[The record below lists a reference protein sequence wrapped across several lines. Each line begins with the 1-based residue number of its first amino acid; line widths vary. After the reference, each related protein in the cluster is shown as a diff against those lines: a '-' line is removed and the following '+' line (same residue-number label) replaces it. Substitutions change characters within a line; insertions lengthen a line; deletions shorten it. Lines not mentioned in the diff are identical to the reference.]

1 MKKLK
6 LRICNFVWPFCDT
19 AQWAVLIFKFS
30 LMNQV
35 RATYLKSGYIHFSI
49 FLWKKVR
56 DINTYYRVLKTYF
69 DFGHQPKFWRN
80 EFENTLCYAP
90 KGRPVSCVAFY
101 QRASEWGI
109 GSKSEYYPVT
119 PIIRDSNLTESTWIF
134 FGLWET
140 CPTWQPSSCFY
151 SKFGRQ
157 GPAQEF
163 QVSTSSF

>member
-1 MKKLK
+1 MNEKTVIL
-6 LRICNFVWPFCDT
+6 CDPSVT
-19 AQWAVLIFKFS
+19 LLNLKFS
-30 LMNQV
+30 LVNQV
-35 RATYLKSGYIHFSI
+35 QATYLKSGYIHFLN
-49 FLWKKVR
+49 FLWKKFR
-56 DINTYYRVLKTYF
+56 DINTYHHALKTYF
-69 DFGHQPKFWRN
+69 DFGQQPRFWRN
-80 EFENTLCYAP
+80 EFENTLCHAL

-151 SKFGRQ
+151 SKYGRQ

-163 QVSTSSF
+163 QVSASSF